1 MDGTL
6 HKPAT
11 TVLDTAFF
19 LASSGIF
26 SLGTP
31 SKESS
36 AGPLSRVGGLTVFQ
50 RTIFS
55 LQRGGISQVWILAG
69 EEEQTLRSLVHHDA
83 RIRAILRW
91 LPIRE
96 FSPTDPQTWETLA
109 DEVKGSCFIV
119 GCHTVFSPF
128 LIQSLRKD
136 AEDGRLWIVIGKNGE
151 GNYPG
156 NPAITLPTTIGRKQ
170 ADPAVVFHDQHF
182 NTHRAESLTKTR
194 LPVAG
199 DLIVMPARLLGI
211 SGILHAQGINPI
223 RLALEQAAIERTIK
237 TVEPQPHQFWDIRGP
252 QGTRFAERT
261 LLESLQIMKGGQDGI
276 VDRYLNRKLSGLF
289 TRFFLKVRIGPNAIT
304 LLAMAVGLLAGA
316 LFSVGTYELGIL
328 ASLMFQLSIIMDC
341 CDGEVARLTFSES
354 RFGRKLDLWADNVVH
369 TVIFAGITCGAY
381 LHSPWQGKALPL
393 ILGTLVIIANLIS
406 FALVNRS
413 QYVRT
418 RPFVLH
424 QLQKQDRNRMEFM
437 VSNMANRDF
446 SLIVLL
452 FACVDR
458 LGWFL
463 GIAAI
468 GSWVFAASLGWTLR
482 RALFS
487 RG

>member
-1 MDGTL
+1 MGSTL
-6 HKPAT
+6 HKPAS

-31 SKESS
+31 FRKSTL
-36 AGPLSRVGGLTVFQ
+36 GPLSRVGGLTVFQ

-55 LQRGGISQVWILAG
+55 LQRGGISHIWILAG
-69 EEEQTLRSLVHHDA
+69 EEERTLRSLVHDDH
-83 RIRAILRW
+83 RMRASLRW

-96 FSPTDPQTWETLA
+96 FSPTDSQTWETLA

-119 GCHTVFSPF
+119 GCHTIFSPS
-128 LIQSLRKD
+128 LIQSLRKE
-136 AEDGRLWIVIGKNGE
+136 AGDGRVWIVIGKNRE
-151 GNYPG
+151 GNFPG
-156 NPAITLPTTIGRKQ
+156 NPAIALPNGIGRKQ
-170 ADPAVVFHDQHF
+170 ANPSLVFHDQHF
-182 NTHRAESLTKTR
+182 KAPPKSLTMTR

-211 SGILHAQGINPI
+211 SGILHAQGTNPI

-237 TVEPQPHQFWDIRGP
+237 TVEPQSHQFWDIRGP
-252 QGTRFAERT
+252 QGIRLAEQT
-261 LLESLQIMKGGQDGI
+261 LLKSLQPMRGELDGI
-276 VDRYLNRKLSGLF
+276 VDRHLNRKLSGFL
-289 TRFFLKVRIGPNAIT
+289 TRFFLKVRMGPNAIT
-304 LLAMAVGLLAGA
+304 LLAMTTGAIAGA

-328 ASLMFQLSIIMDC
+328 ASLMFQLSVIIDC

-369 TVIFAGITCGAY
+369 TLIFAGIALGTYNLG
-381 LHSPWQGKALPL
+381 PWQGEALPL
-393 ILGTLVIIANLIS
+393 ILGTLTIIANLIS
-406 FALVNRS
+406 FTLVNRFKS
-413 QYVRT
+413 LESNPSAFHPLPR
-418 RPFVLH
+418 
-424 QLQKQDRNRMEFM
+424 QDRQRTESMI
-437 VSNMANRDF
+437 SNMANRDF
-446 SLIVLL
+446 SLVVLL
-452 FACVDR
+452 FACFNG

-468 GSWVFAASLGWTLR
+468 GSWLFTASLGWTLR
-482 RALFS
+482 RGLFP